1 MYSLMNSK
9 GRIVISK
16 LGVTE
21 CFDTCLDAQSADSKV
36 TIDIQLNVSEQ
47 RARFYVPGHK
57 EPRFCS
63 SSFVDCTRACNAK
76 VSEPRYDLRRELPGQ
91 LQIQSG
97 PVQPLPL
104 ASTVR
109 APTQTRR
116 GTTTGQGLGEDLEN
130 VIKLEPIDNQMVDC
144 VQALEGGDAGGAS
157 HELPD
162 NGALTMARGAGS
174 HCYERNAQSDEESN
188 GRQNRV
194 AQGKPL
200 WSDAENL
207 GDDGGHA
214 ETSGRP
220 IVQSPVEEPF
230 DEESFQ
236 PEFPAFIFFA
246 S

>member
-1 MYSLMNSK
+1 M
-9 GRIVISK
+9 
-16 LGVTE
+16 
-21 CFDTCLDAQSADSKV
+21 
-36 TIDIQLNVSEQ
+36 
-47 RARFYVPGHK
+47 
-57 EPRFCS
+57 
-63 SSFVDCTRACNAK
+63 DCTRVCNAK

-91 LQIQSG
+91 LQIQNG

-116 GTTTGQGLGEDLEN
+116 GTTTGQGLGENVEN
-130 VIKLEPIDNQMVDC
+130 VITLEAVDNQMVDC
-144 VQALEGGDAGGAS
+144 LQALEGGDAGGAS
-157 HELPD
+157 HELPN
-162 NGALTMARGAGS
+162 NGALTTARGDGS
-174 HCYERNAQSDEESN
+174 HCFERNAQSDEESN

-200 WSDAENL
+200 GSDAENL

-220 IVQSPVEEPF
+220 SVQSPVEELF

-236 PEFPAFIFFA
+236 LEFPA
-246 S
+246 